1 MRQYGL
7 NFYLQPVRLFSYWRW
22 YLADYSEGDVV
33 YLKCDVEELQILDD
47 RGFVARR
54 ADGDVEGNRGIVSF
68 ASDYWQ
74 IINNLGF
81 NVAFGSTRS
90 ILPVDTL
97 S

>member
-33 YLKCDVEELQILDD
+33 YLKCEV
-47 RGFVARR
+47 
-54 ADGDVEGNRGIVSF
+54 GIVSF
-68 ASDYWQ
+68 APDYSQ